1 MLNLFK
7 LFSKKSDSKIYEQ
20 EAVAEI
26 PPPIIFG
33 ENNTI
38 IYKDNNNEIQINNFN
53 YQDYLIGINLHV
65 IGNNNTIIIDSSASF
80 KNSSIKIDY
89 SNNGTLKIEGN
100 SELNNLEIIADL
112 ADNFFISFGRDNK
125 VQGGLSIICI
135 EHNSGFISGNE
146 CLYSHG
152 IKAISGDGHTILDH
166 SSGQILN
173 KPEHYI
179 TIGDHCWIGERVL
192 LTKNTQISDNSI
204 VAMGSI
210 VTKNFLEENIIIGGN
225 PAKIIKENIDWHSCR
240 ISDYIR
246 EFQ

>member
-20 EAVAEI
+20 EALAEI

-53 YQDYLIGINLHV
+53 YQDYLIGINLHI

-89 SNNGTLKIEGN
+89 SNNGTLKIEGD

-112 ADNFFISFGRDNK
+112 ADNFFISFGRNNK
-125 VQGGLSIICI
+125 IQGGLSIICC

-146 CLYSHG
+146 CLYSQG
-152 IKAISGDGHTILDH
+152 IKAMSGDGHTILDH
-166 SSGQILN
+166 GSREILN
-173 KPEHYI
+173 KPNHYI

-204 VAMGSI
+204 VAMGSV
-210 VTKNFLEENIIIGGN
+210 VTKNFLEKNVILGGN
-225 PAKIIKENIDWHSCR
+225 PAKIIKKNIDWHICR
-240 ISDYIR
+240 ISDYIK
-246 EFQ
+246 FQ